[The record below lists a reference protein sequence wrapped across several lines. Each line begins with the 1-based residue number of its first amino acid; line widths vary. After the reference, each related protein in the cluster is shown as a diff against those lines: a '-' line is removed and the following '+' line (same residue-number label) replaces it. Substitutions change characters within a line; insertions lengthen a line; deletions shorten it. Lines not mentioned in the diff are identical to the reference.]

1 MTEASNQA
9 QHILQTI
16 FGLHAFRGFQ
26 QEVIE
31 TVAGGQDALV
41 LMPTGGGKSL
51 CYQIPALMRTGVAVI
66 VSPLIALMADQ
77 VNALRQIGVSA
88 AFLNSTQ
95 TAKESFEVRR
105 ALAQGRVKLLY
116 VAPERLVM
124 PSMVDL
130 LDGLDV
136 ALFAIDEAHCVS
148 MWGHD
153 FRPEYGALSFLRE
166 HWPQV
171 PRIAL
176 TATADLNTRKE
187 ICEKLLVN
195 CRMFVASFD
204 RPNIRY
210 TVVSKHRRSR
220 ALDKL
225 VRFIKHEHF
234 GESGI
239 VYCLKRDGAD
249 EAAKEL
255 NARGIPALSYHAGLD
270 ADERSRRQERFLRE
284 DGIVMCAT
292 IAFGMGIDKPDVRF
306 VAHLDMPK
314 SIENYSQE
322 TGRAG
327 RDGEPADAWMAYGI
341 SDILDQRYFIDAG
354 SGSDVYKM
362 RQRAKLDAMLAYAE
376 TPSCRRQMLLRY
388 FAEDAPEHCD
398 NCDNCLYPPKVLDVT
413 ILAQQL
419 VSCIWRC
426 SKASGH
432 SYGAGHIFAVLQG
445 RQTERIISRGHDKLS
460 TFGIGIAVD
469 DDQWR
474 RVLRQLIV
482 MNIVDVDA
490 EHMNTLAIKPRA
502 KDLLKGEL
510 KVFVVDDDHRAVRKK
525 APGKKLHDDE
535 LTQEERTLFALL
547 KGWRKEEAQR
557 QGVPPYV
564 ICPDATLRDIARQK
578 PRSLG
583 LLADV
588 QGMGEKRLECYGK
601 ALAAIVC
608 KFVQSESVAASSVL
622 SADQS

>member
-1 MTEASNQA
+1 MTESTNQA
-9 QHILQTI
+9 LHILQTV

-31 TVAGGQDALV
+31 TVAAGQDALV

-51 CYQIPALMRTGVAVI
+51 CYQIPALMRSGVAVI

-77 VNALRQIGVSA
+77 VSALRQIGVPA

-95 TAKESFEVRR
+95 TTKESFEVKR
-105 ALAQGRVKLLY
+105 ALIEGRVKLLY

-130 LDGLDV
+130 LDKLEV

-171 PRIAL
+171 PRVAL

-187 ICEKLLVN
+187 ICEKLLMN
-195 CRMFVASFD
+195 HRMFVASFD

-210 TVVSKHRRSR
+210 TVVNKHRRSQ

-225 VRFIKHEHF
+225 VRFIKQEHF
-234 GESGI
+234 GQSGI
-239 VYCLKRDGAD
+239 VYCLKRDSVD
-249 EAAKEL
+249 EAARAL
-255 NARGIPALSYHAGLD
+255 NERGIAALSYHAGLE
-270 ADERSRRQERFLRE
+270 AEVRAQRQDRFLRE

-314 SIENYSQE
+314 SIENYFQE

-341 SDILDQRYFIDAG
+341 SDILDQRYFIDAS

-362 RQRAKLDAMLAYAE
+362 RQRAKLDAMLAFAE
-376 TPSCRRQMLLRY
+376 TSSCRRQMLLRY
-388 FAEDAPEHCD
+388 FAEEAPDNCD

-413 ILAQQL
+413 ILAQKL

-426 SKASGH
+426 IKASGH
-432 SYGAGHIFAVLQG
+432 SYGAGYIFAVLQG
-445 RQTERIISRGHDKLS
+445 RETERIISRGHDKLS
-460 TFGIGIAVD
+460 TFGIGRAVEED
-469 DDQWR
+469 HWR

-482 MNIVDVDA
+482 MGIVGVDA
-490 EHMNTLAIKPRA
+490 EHMNTLTIEPRA

-510 KVFVVDDDHRAVRKK
+510 KVFVVDDDHRASRKRAPVRKL
-525 APGKKLHDDE
+525 ADDD
-535 LTQEERTLFALL
+535 LSSDERALFSLL
-547 KGWRKEEAQR
+547 KGWRKEESQR
-557 QGVPPYV
+557 QGVPAYV

-578 PRSLG
+578 PCGRQ

-601 ALAAIVC
+601 ALTAIVR
-608 KFVQSESVAASSVL
+608 KFLKDNAQESPAFSP
-622 SADQS
+622 

>member
-1 MTEASNQA
+1 
-9 QHILQTI
+9 
-16 FGLHAFRGFQ
+16 
-26 QEVIE
+26 
-31 TVAGGQDALV
+31 
-41 LMPTGGGKSL
+41 
-51 CYQIPALMRTGVAVI
+51 
-66 VSPLIALMADQ
+66 
-77 VNALRQIGVSA
+77 
-88 AFLNSTQ
+88 
-95 TAKESFEVRR
+95 
-105 ALAQGRVKLLY
+105 
-116 VAPERLVM
+116 
-124 PSMVDL
+124 
-130 LDGLDV
+130 
-136 ALFAIDEAHCVS
+136 
-148 MWGHD
+148 
-153 FRPEYGALSFLRE
+153 
-166 HWPQV
+166 
-171 PRIAL
+171 
-176 TATADLNTRKE
+176 
-187 ICEKLLVN
+187 
-195 CRMFVASFD
+195 MFVASFD

-270 ADERSRRQERFLRE
+270 ADERSRRQEQFLRE

-314 SIENYSQE
+314 SIENYFQE

-460 TFGIGIAVD
+460 TFGIGSAVD

-525 APGKKLHDDE
+525 APGKKLHDEE

-601 ALAAIVC
+601 ALAAIVR
-608 KFVQSESVAASSVL
+608 KFVQSESAAASSVL